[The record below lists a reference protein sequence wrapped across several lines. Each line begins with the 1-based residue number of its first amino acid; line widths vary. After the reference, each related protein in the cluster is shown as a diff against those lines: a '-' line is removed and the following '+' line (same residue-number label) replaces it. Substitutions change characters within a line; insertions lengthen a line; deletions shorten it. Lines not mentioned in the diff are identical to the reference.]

1 MGTVGLEILQMGDAR
16 DGAIALVKGGVHV
29 QSIEP
34 RFWRFGMVRDPRR
47 LAMGQSGEIRLFRS
61 WNKLTNR

>member
-1 MGTVGLEILQMGDAR
+1 MGDAR

-34 RFWRFGMVRDPRR
+34 RFQRVCIFRGRGR
-47 LAMGQSGEIRLFRS
+47 LAMGQCPQIRQFRS